1 MKART
6 RVTVNDENPSTT
18 DAPKSTEDGVTVNIT
33 VRVRNHGD
41 AEQLRREYEGWAHFN
56 SRDAQDPEVAV
67 EALQQLPLGDV
78 TVTSAEIEAEQQPVT
93 AVIESLDRGLTQAA
107 AGDVV
112 DLGDFTQYANDD
124 IDKD

>member
-18 DAPKSTEDGVTVNIT
+18 DAPTSTDEGVTVIIT

-41 AEQLRREYEGWAHFN
+41 AEQLRREYEEWAHFN

-67 EALQQLPLGDV
+67 EALQQLPLSDL
-78 TVTSAEIEAEQQPVT
+78 TVTSAEI
-93 AVIESLDRGLTQAA
+93 G
-107 AGDVV
+107 
-112 DLGDFTQYANDD
+112 
-124 IDKD
+124 